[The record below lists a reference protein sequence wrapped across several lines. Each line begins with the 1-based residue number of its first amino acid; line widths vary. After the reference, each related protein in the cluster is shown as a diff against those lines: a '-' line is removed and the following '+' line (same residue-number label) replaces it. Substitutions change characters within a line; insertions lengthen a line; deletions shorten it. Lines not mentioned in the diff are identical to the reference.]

1 MCRYM
6 SGGWK
11 ESKVGKMER
20 VAGGAKTS
28 KTSAVMEGVRSN
40 EY

>member
-1 MCRYM
+1 M

-20 VAGGAKTS
+20 VAGGAEIS
-28 KTSAVMEGVRSN
+28 KPLLLWKVCG
-40 EY
+40 